1 MGKEMKRA
9 VKPEAELPPEFDPRN
24 DAEAQVRFARRCFHR
39 PVLLA
44 GRASS
49 ILHTSVKQSL
59 HVQPEIRSSHRC
71 MPCDVLHAIDDQ
83 SMRLMCS
90 SQHDPPGHFHVCTC
104 T

>member
-49 ILHTSVKQSL
+49 ISHTPVNS
-59 HVQPEIRSSHRC
+59 RC
-71 MPCDVLHAIDDQ
+71 MSSLKSTARTDACPVMYCMQ
-83 SMRLMCS
+83 SMINR
-90 SQHDPPGHFHVCTC
+90 
-104 T
+104 

>member
-24 DAEAQVRFARRCFHR
+24 DAEAQVRFALRCFHR

-49 ILHTSVKQSL
+49 ILHTRVHQSN
-59 HVQPEIRSSHRC
+59 SRC
-71 MPCDVLHAIDDQ
+71 MSSLKSAARTDACPVMYCMQ
-83 SMRLMCS
+83 SMINR
-90 SQHDPPGHFHVCTC
+90 
-104 T
+104 